1 MEKVD
6 YSRVIDALKS
16 RELEVKNE
24 SNSDSREESMFL
36 REKITFKIKKGKGK
50 LKWRSK
56 TKNKSNKKWYNNG
69 KLRHFKRDC
78 FEWKKKQKK

>member
-6 YSRVIDALKS
+6 YSIVIDALKS

-36 REKITFKIKKGKGK
+36 RENVEK
-50 LKWRSK
+50 RE
-56 TKNKSNKKWYNNG
+56 NN
-69 KLRHFKRDC
+69 F
-78 FEWKKKQKK
+78 QN